1 MSDEPATGDRH
12 PAPPPAMPA
21 APPPPAVV
29 SNGLAVASLVL
40 GIIAIVSFFTIVIP
54 FVCGVLA
61 IVFGA
66 IGWSRANHGAP
77 SKGIAIAGLV
87 CGIAGI
93 GLTVLF
99 VAAVADTSVHVHVGP
114 TISPLG
120 GAAFGPRQAT
130 GRGVRPARCTST
142 RVSPS

>member
-1 MSDEPATGDRH
+1 MSDDPATGDRQ

-21 APPPPAVV
+21 APPPPPVV

-40 GIIAIVSFFTIVIP
+40 GIIAIVSFVTIVIP
-54 FVCGVLA
+54 CLCGVLA

-77 SKGIAIAGLV
+77 SKGIAIAGFV

-93 GLTVLF
+93 ALMILF
-99 VAAVADTSVHVHVGP
+99 VVAVADTSVHVNIGP

-120 GAAFGPRQAT
+120 
-130 GRGVRPARCTST
+130 
-142 RVSPS
+142 